1 MLNKLNEKKK
11 IFLTEETIIIFL
23 PNLPLPPLGPPP
35 PPPPSDLFDIPNVP
49 RIDEFHNINDLNFD
63 FSNGYVPPA
72 PDLPPLRG
80 FAGNLFPNK
89 QLAAKT
95 SLNAGANTTQT
106 MSGGFERVIEGELER
121 VIEEK

>member
-49 RIDEFHNINDLNFD
+49 RIDEFHDNNDLNFD

-95 SLNAGANTTQT
+95 SSNAGANTTQT
-106 MSGGFERVIEGELER
+106 MSGELERVIERELER